1 MRALVI
7 VACAALACSS
17 DKKPE
22 PAKALQ
28 TINVAVIGGMLETGF
43 WQEIATRFESK
54 TGHKVKLAASG
65 PKPVVIEAF
74 RKGGIDLITLHA
86 SDAIVNLVVDG
97 LAVDPQPWAQ
107 NDMVI
112 VGPTSDPAKIKGER
126 DAAEALKKLAA
137 AKVPVLVHA
146 SLGADGVLH
155 DLENAADTK
164 LPGESVRAFDG
175 ENQHQ
180 ILAKAA
186 EIGAYTFVGRIPML
200 TGKLRHDGIEIM
212 VRGDGRLRRP
222 YMVTTAKNAP
232 DAARELADFLRAPE
246 TQEFIATYGKGTYDD
261 ASLFFPV
268 SVN

>member
-1 MRALVI
+1 MRALALL
-7 VACAALACSS
+7 ACAALACSA
-17 DKKPE
+17 DKAAAPR
-22 PAKALQ
+22 PLQ
-28 TINVAVIGGMLETGF
+28 TVNVAVIGGMLETGF
-43 WQEIATRFESK
+43 WQEVATRFESK

-65 PKPVVIEAF
+65 PKPVVIDAF

-112 VGPTSDPAKIKGER
+112 VGPTSDPAAIKGER
-126 DAAEALKKLAA
+126 DAVEALKKLAA

-155 DLENAADTK
+155 DLEHAAGTK
-164 LPGESVRAFDG
+164 LPKESVQAFDG

-180 ILAKAA
+180 ILARAA

-222 YMVTTAKNAP
+222 YLVATAKNAP
-232 DAARELADFLRAPE
+232 DAARELAAFLRTPE
-246 TQEFIATYGKGTYDD
+246 MQGFIATYGKGTYDD

-268 SVN
+268 KVE